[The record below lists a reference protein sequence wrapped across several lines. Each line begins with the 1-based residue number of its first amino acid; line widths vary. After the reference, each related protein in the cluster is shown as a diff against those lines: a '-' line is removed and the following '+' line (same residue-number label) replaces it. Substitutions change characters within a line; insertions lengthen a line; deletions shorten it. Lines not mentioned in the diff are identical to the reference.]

1 MDQLEI
7 LEEAIEENTEA
18 IEAIEVTNRL
28 HEELWVYD
36 SKYNSFRLIFSK
48 S

>member
-18 IEAIEVTNRL
+18 IEDTNRL
-28 HEELWVYD
+28 HEELWVYHEVVI
-36 SKYNSFRLIFSK
+36 RGAT
-48 S
+48 